1 MTDARSM
8 TRLLMNRAGFQT
20 MKVDTVDAP
29 QASDGEVVLA
39 LDRFSL
45 TVNNLTYAVFG
56 DELRYWDFFPTGVE
70 GFGLLPVWGY
80 ADVVESKAEGVE
92 AGQRFFGYFPSA
104 THLVVQ
110 PGKTGGRSFRD
121 ESAHRRDLP
130 EVYNW
135 YQRSDNDPFQTEAVE
150 PLHAIFRPLFVTAF
164 GLSDFLAEN
173 EFFDAEQ
180 VVISS
185 ASSRTGYSEA
195 FSIGLQRAAHDSNI
209 EVIGLTSAGH
219 RDFVEGLGL
228 YSSVLAYDDLD
239 QLDSTRKSVYV
250 DIAGNTDL
258 QRRVHERLGD
268 HLVHD
273 AALGASH
280 AADHGHQPPQPDA
293 DLPGP
298 APQFFFAPVW
308 VARRQEEWGS
318 EEFNRRVGEAV
329 AAFFEHVMKHKL
341 IDIQEQGGFD
351 AAREVLTEM
360 LGGRSDPAV
369 GHVIRVS
376 GDGAG

>member
-1 MTDARSM
+1 MADNATM
-8 TRLLMNRAGFQT
+8 TRLLMNRARFEDMQIDS
-20 MKVDTVDAP
+20 VPVPVAE
-29 QASDGEVVLA
+29 DGEVVLA

-56 DELRYWDFFPTGVE
+56 DELRYWDFFPTGLD
-70 GFGLLPVWGY
+70 GQGLLPVWGY

-110 PGKTGGRSFRD
+110 PGKTGARSFRD
-121 ESAHRRDLP
+121 ESPHRRELP

-135 YQRSDNDPFQTEAVE
+135 YQRSDNDPFQSEAVE

-164 GLSDFLAEN
+164 GLSDFLAEQK
-173 EFFDAEQ
+173 FFGAEQ

-195 FSIGLQRAAHDSNI
+195 FSIGLQRAEHDSNI

-228 YSSVLAYDDLD
+228 YSEVLTYDELE
-239 QLDSTRKSVYV
+239 QLDATRKTVYV
-250 DIAGNTDL
+250 DIAGNTDV
-258 QRRVHERLGD
+258 QRRVHEHFGNQ
-268 HLVHD
+268 LVHD

-280 AADHGHQPPQPDA
+280 AHQPPTPDA

-298 APQFFFAPVW
+298 EPQFFFAPVW
-308 VARRQEEWGS
+308 VARRQAEWGS

-329 AAFFEHVMKHKL
+329 AAFFERVMKHKL
-341 IDIQEQGGFD
+341 IDIQEQRGFE
-351 AAREVLTEM
+351 AAREVLVEM
-360 LGGRSDPAV
+360 LVGRTDPEV
-369 GHVIRVS
+369 GHLIRLG
-376 GDGAG
+376 GD

>member
-1 MTDARSM
+1 MADAVKT
-8 TRLLMNRAGFQT
+8 TRLLMNRARFEDMQI
-20 MKVDTVDAP
+20 DTVEAP
-29 QASDGEVVLA
+29 QAGDGEVVLA

-45 TVNNLTYAVFG
+45 TVNNITYAVYG

-70 GFGLLPVWGY
+70 NQGLLPVWGY
-80 ADVVESKAEGVE
+80 ADVVESKAEGIE
-92 AGQRFFGYFPSA
+92 RGQRYFGYFPSA

-110 PGKTGGRSFRD
+110 PGKTGARSFRD
-121 ESAHRRDLP
+121 ESAHRADLP

-135 YQRSDNDPFQTEAVE
+135 YQRSDNDPFQSEAVE

-164 GLSDFLAEN
+164 GLADFLAEQQ
-173 EFFDAEQ
+173 FFGAEQ

-195 FSIGLQRAAHDSNI
+195 FSIGLQRDARGSDI
-209 EVIGLTSAGH
+209 EVIGLTSARH

-228 YSSVLAYDDLD
+228 YSKVLTYDELE
-239 QLDSTRKSVYV
+239 QLDANKPTVYV
-250 DIAGNTDL
+250 DIAGNTDV
-258 QRRVHERLGD
+258 QRRVHEHVGD

-273 AALGASH
+273 AALGAAH
-280 AADHGHQPPQPDA
+280 AHSPPRPDA
-293 DLPGP
+293 NLPGP

-329 AAFFEHVMKHKL
+329 AAFLKHVVEHQL
-341 IDIQEQGGFD
+341 IDVQEQQGFD
-351 AAREVLTEM
+351 AAREVIAEM
-360 LGGRSDPAV
+360 LEGRTDPAV
-369 GHVIRVS
+369 GHVVRLVS
-376 GDGAG
+376 A